1 MRGRID
7 DWDILYYILDIPEGV
22 MASLYIK
29 DAETAELAAR
39 VAKKLNQTKT
49 EVVRN
54 LLRKA
59 DAELEPA
66 GKAAAL
72 IAWLDEEGRKYPLPP
87 PTGLKA
93 DKAFFDAMWDED

>member
-1 MRGRID
+1 
-7 DWDILYYILDIPEGV
+7 

-39 VAKKLNQTKT
+39 IARRLNQTKT

-59 DAELEPA
+59 DAELNPA
-66 GKAAAL
+66 AKASDL
-72 IAWLDEEGRKYPLPP
+72 IAWLEEERRLHPLPP

-93 DKAFFDAMWDED
+93 DKAFFDAMWGED